1 MSLIDLS
8 DYNNA
13 ERVFDFF
20 LELTKIPRPSG
31 SCGRVADYLESFAKE
46 RGLFYDRDAL
56 DNVIIRKRA
65 TAGYEDRPTV
75 IFQAHT
81 DMVAQKIQD
90 SPIDMTSEG
99 VRVLRDG
106 DFLTAD
112 GTTLGAD
119 DGIGV
124 AYALA
129 VLDSSDI
136 PHPEF
141 EAVFTV
147 DEETGLFGAS
157 GLNADAVRGR
167 LLINIDSDAEGVFTV
182 GCAGGVRV
190 TGKLEFATDKVIGTK
205 LLEVSGALGGHSGV
219 DIDKGRANASKLAIE
234 LLSRLDGVRLIEI
247 VGGNMDNAIT
257 RNCKVKFTYNGDISN
272 EIDKFNVEIKSKY
285 GDTDPD
291 ISVTVKDLDGDA
303 SALSSEDSKKAISLL
318 ASIPDGIISMS
329 EDIKGLV
336 ETSLNLGMLSL
347 LDGTLTFSS
356 ALRSSKDIEKEALAA
371 HVTSLIRDAGG
382 VSERYGEYPAWEYRR
397 DSHLRDCMCEVY
409 RDMYGTDAKVLTI
422 HAGLECGILSN
433 KLPGLDCVSIGP
445 DAYDIHT
452 TEERLSISSTARV
465 WEFLKEVLK
474 RI

>member
-1 MSLIDLS
+1 MINLS
-8 DYNNA
+8 DYTSA
-13 ERVFDFF
+13 SSVFDFF
-20 LELTKIPRPSG
+20 LELTRIPRPSG
-31 SCGRVADYLESFAKE
+31 SCGAVADYLENFAKS
-46 RGLFYDRDAL
+46 RGLWYERDSL
-56 DNVIIRKRA
+56 GNLIIRKSA
-65 TAGYEDRPTV
+65 TAGYESRPTV
-75 IFQAHT
+75 VFQAHT
-81 DMVAQKIQD
+81 DMVAQKLPGLD
-90 SPIDMTSEG
+90 IDMTKSG
-99 VRVLRDG
+99 VTVLRDG

-129 VLDSSDI
+129 VLDSTDI

-157 GLNADAVRGR
+157 ALNADSVRGR
-167 LLINIDSDAEGVFTV
+167 LLINIDSDAEGIFTV

-190 TGKLEFATDKVIGTK
+190 TGKFDFDLEKCDGEA
-205 LLEVSGALGGHSGV
+205 LELEVSGALGGHSGV

-234 LLSRLDGVRLIEI
+234 LISRLEGVRLIEI
-247 VGGNMDNAIT
+247 AGGNMDNAIT
-257 RNCKVKFTYNGDISN
+257 RNCKVKFTCTGEISDTVAAFY
-272 EIDKFNVEIKSKY
+272 EEVKLRYS
-285 GDTDPD
+285 DTDPD
-291 ISVTVKDLDGDA
+291 IKLTVSPTSHEGC
-303 SALSSEDSKKAISLL
+303 SLSLSDSKRVISLL
-318 ASIPDGIISMS
+318 SQMPDGIIAMS

-347 LDGTLTFSS
+347 SGESLTLSS
-356 ALRSSKDIEKEALAA
+356 ALRSSKDKEKAALTERVSALIEEFGGEA
-371 HVTSLIRDAGG
+371 TQ
-382 VSERYGEYPAWEYRR
+382 YGAYPAWEYRR
-397 DSHLRDCMCEVY
+397 DSHLRDCMCEVF
-409 RDMYGTDAKVLTI
+409 RDMYGADATVLTI

-433 KLPGLDCVSIGP
+433 KLEGLDCVSIGP

>member
-8 DYNNA
+8 DYNDA
-13 ERVFDFF
+13 KRVFDFF

-31 SCGRVADYLESFAKE
+31 SCGKVADYLENFAKE
-46 RGLFYDRDAL
+46 RGLFYERDAL
-56 DNVIIRKRA
+56 DNVIMRKCA
-65 TAGYEDRPTV
+65 SKGYEDRPTV

-81 DMVAQKIQD
+81 DMVAQKTQD
-90 SPIDMTSEG
+90 CPIDMTEEG
-99 VRVLRDG
+99 VKVLRDG

-141 EAVFTV
+141 EAIFTV

-167 LLINIDSDAEGVFTV
+167 LLINIDSDAEGIFTV

-190 TGKLEFATDKVIGTK
+190 TGKLEFATERVFNAK

-234 LLSRLDGVRLIEI
+234 LLSRLNGVRLIEI

-257 RNCKVKFTYNGDISN
+257 RNCKVKFTFDGDIS
-272 EIDKFNVEIKSKY
+272 DALLKFNSETKSKY
-285 GDTDPD
+285 GDTDPN
-291 ISVTVKDLDGDA
+291 INITVKDLGGEHL
-303 SALSSEDSKKAISLL
+303 ALSTSDSEKAISLL
-318 ASIPDGIISMS
+318 ASMPDGIISMS
-329 EDIKGLV
+329 EDIEGLV
-336 ETSLNLGMLSL
+336 QTSLNLGMLSL
-347 LDGTLTFSS
+347 TNGALTFSS
-356 ALRSSKDIEKEALAA
+356 ALRSSKELEKEELAA
-371 HVTSLIRDAGG
+371 RVSSLILDAGG
-382 VSERYGEYPAWEYRR
+382 KAERYGGYPAWEYRR
-397 DSHLRDCMCEVY
+397 GSHLRDCMCNVY
-409 RDMYGTDAKVLTI
+409 RNIYGKDATVLTI

-474 RI
+474 QI